1 MMALGLDIGGT
12 AIKSMV
18 VDVTGAIVGRAS
30 RETPA
35 SSGVEACLG
44 AIEAAADAA
53 LEDAGL
59 RRHHMVGA
67 GVGVPGIVLSKTGI
81 VRTVANLDGW
91 SDVPLRQLLAS
102 RLGMI
107 VVLANDANAA
117 ALGEARFGAGRGIGN
132 LVLLTLGT
140 GIGGGVIMNHQIVE
154 GGNGLA
160 GEIGHMRIEMTRP
173 RPCGCGRFGCLEA
186 YAGAKGLIK
195 RTHEALADDW
205 KRHSAL
211 HEVAEGRS
219 IEAVDVFRLA
229 DDGDFLAI
237 RLIDD
242 TALALAAGIVNVM
255 HLLDPDLVLLSGGM
269 TAAGPGFL
277 DKVCSFVR
285 ELALEPVA
293 GTPIRYAALGADAG
307 GIGAAALILK

>member
-1 MMALGLDIGGT
+1 
-12 AIKSMV
+12 
-18 VDVTGAIVGRAS
+18 
-30 RETPA
+30 
-35 SSGVEACLG
+35 
-44 AIEAAADAA
+44 
-53 LEDAGL
+53 
-59 RRHHMVGA
+59 
-67 GVGVPGIVLSKTGI
+67 
-81 VRTVANLDGW
+81 
-91 SDVPLRQLLAS
+91 
-102 RLGMI
+102 
-107 VVLANDANAA
+107 
-117 ALGEARFGAGRGIGN
+117 
-132 LVLLTLGT
+132 
-140 GIGGGVIMNHQIVE
+140 
-154 GGNGLA
+154 
-160 GEIGHMRIEMTRP
+160 
-173 RPCGCGRFGCLEA
+173 
-186 YAGAKGLIK
+186 
-195 RTHEALADDW
+195 
-205 KRHSAL
+205 L

-307 GIGAAALILK
+307 GIGAAALVLK